1 MNIIADETGLVAGV
15 TPLSIQT
22 KGKSLRTT
30 KAETQKE
37 QHGDSYN
44 IDEAMANEDA
54 STITGHGKNARYLN
68 KKP

>member
-1 MNIIADETGLVAGV
+1 MAGV

-30 KAETQKE
+30 VAETQKE
-37 QHGDSYN
+37 QHGDGFM
-44 IDEAMANEDA
+44 IDEAGNSMATEDA
-54 STITGHGKNARYLN
+54 STITGHGKDASYLN